1 MTSLPTQR
9 ILVIKL
15 SALGDVVIAM
25 APMKRIREAHPD
37 AEITVLT
44 TPPYADFFAAS
55 PYVDRVDPGGR
66 PKGLFGGFALAR
78 RLSKQRYDRVYDLQT
93 NDRTSALYR
102 LMNPKPQWSGVARGA
117 SHPHRNPERDDM
129 HALEAKADQLKDA
142 GIWPEV
148 DVSPGCAPPPDLS
161 WAARRPELAGA
172 PERFCLTLPYALL
185 VPGGSAHR
193 PGKRWPVEHYAALA
207 EALREK
213 GLDVGVIGGPQE
225 TPLADQMPAARDLT
239 GQTGFLEIAALG
251 AQAAVVV
258 GNDTGPTHILAAAG
272 APTLCLFSADSD
284 PKLSAPRGARVEVL
298 RQEQLTDL
306 SLADVVSAAESLLG
320 RA

>member
-1 MTSLPTQR
+1 MKR

-15 SALGDVVIAM
+15 SALGDVIIAM

-55 PYVDRVDPGGR
+55 PYVDRVDDGGR
-66 PKGLFGGFALAR
+66 PKGLFGSLGLAR
-78 RLSKQRYDRVYDLQT
+78 RLSREAYDRVYDLQT
-93 NDRTSALYR
+93 SDRSSMLYR
-102 LMNPKPQWSGVARGA
+102 LMGKKPEWSGIARGA
-117 SHPHRNPERDDM
+117 SHPHRNPERDHM

-148 DVSPGCAPPPDLS
+148 DTSPGAVPPPDLS
-161 WAARRPELAGA
+161 WAAQRPELADA
-172 PERFCLTLPYALL
+172 PQRFCLEKPYALL

-193 PGKRWPVEHYAALA
+193 PGKRWPVEHYATLA

-213 GLDVGVIGGPQE
+213 GFDVGVIGGPQE
-225 TPLADQMPAARDLT
+225 TPLAEVMPAARDLT
-239 GQTGFLEIAALG
+239 GQTSFLEIAALG
-251 AQAAVVV
+251 AQAALVV

-272 APTLCLFSADSD
+272 APTLALFSCDSD
-284 PKLSAPRGARVEVL
+284 PKLSAPRGRRVEVL
-298 RQEQLTDL
+298 RQDQLADL
-306 SLADVVSAAESLLG
+306 SLADVVSAAETLAG
-320 RA
+320 GA